1 MPSSSHSLLQL
12 ASIDLGLFK
21 YLVLPSRLVLRSLLH
36 STNILPFSMRFRL
49 LVYFSLLIF
58 CREIAA
64 QVPDSLITSTR
75 AGAAVVLPPADTLFR
90 VYGRVGS
97 FGPKERAEAI
107 GRRLEALLKA
117 PGFIP
122 DSLTVVDAE
131 QDSEILYADQLLL
144 SVGTAEVQAL
154 GHPRLAIARKYL
166 AILRTHLAAARQASS
181 LPELLKRSALA
192 ILTLVIL
199 AALIYG
205 LNRFFRGVNQ
215 RILRWR
221 GSPLKPWRINSYEL
235 LTQERQL
242 EVLRT
247 ALKLLRLVL
256 VVLTVYLA
264 LPLLFGLF
272 PWTEGISRQLLGYV
286 LGPVQRVVLAVVHYV
301 PNLLTIL
308 VIYFFTTYAVRFLRF
323 LAGEVAAGKLVVEG
337 FYPDW
342 ALPTFNLLR
351 FALYVF
357 MFIVI
362 FPYLPGSDSPV
373 FQGVSVLLGF
383 IISFGST
390 SAIGNVIAGVV
401 ITYMRPY
408 KVGDRVKIGE
418 VTGDVLEKTLLVT
431 RLRTIKNE
439 DVTIPNAN
447 ILSGH
452 TINYTAAAA
461 HEGLILHSTVTIGY
475 DVPWPQVHAL
485 LLAAARATEG
495 VEAAPVPFVL
505 QTSLDDFYVAYQINA
520 YTRLPHRQA
529 GLYSQLHQ
537 HIQDEFARA
546 GVEIMSPHYRATRTG
561 AAAGSTI
568 PLPPPVVAQP

>member
-1 MPSSSHSLLQL
+1 MGSVFFFAL
-12 ASIDLGLFK
+12 ASNPVWQFWLSGNK
-21 YLVLPSRLVLRSLLH
+21 SSYYLSTMRLSFLVGSIYLLLC
-36 STNILPFSMRFRL
+36 TE
-49 LVYFSLLIF
+49 V
-58 CREIAA
+58 AA
-64 QVPDSLITSTR
+64 QTPDSLAAPVPT
-75 AGAAVVLPPADTLFR
+75 GAAVVLPPADTLFR

-107 GRRLEALLKA
+107 ARRLEGLLQA
-117 PGFIP
+117 PLFSP

-131 QDSEILYADQLLL
+131 QDSEIVYGDQLLL
-144 SVGTAEVQAL
+144 SVGAAEAQAL
-154 GHPRLAIARKYL
+154 GQPRPAVARQYL
-166 AILRTHLAAARQASS
+166 AILRTRLATARQASS
-181 LPELLKRSALA
+181 LPELLRRGGLAL
-192 ILTLVIL
+192 LTLLML
-199 AALIYG
+199 AGLIYG
-205 LNRFFRGVNQ
+205 LNRFFRGINQ

-221 GSPLKPWRINSYEL
+221 GSPIKPLIINGYEL

-247 ALKLLRLVL
+247 LLKLLRLTLVL
-256 VVLTVYLA
+256 LTLYLA

-272 PWTEGISRQLLGYV
+272 PWTEGISRKLLGYV
-286 LGPVQRVVLAVVHYV
+286 LGPVQRVVWSVVHYV
-301 PNLLTIL
+301 PNLLTIV
-308 VIYFFTTYAVRFLRF
+308 VIYFFTTYAVRLLRF
-323 LAGEVAAGKLVVEG
+323 LAGEVAAGKLVIEG

-390 SAIGNVIAGVV
+390 SAIGNVIAGIV

-408 KVGDRVKIGE
+408 KVGDRVKIGD

-439 DVTIPNAN
+439 DVTIPNSN

-461 HEGLILHSTVTIGY
+461 HEGLILHTAVTIGY
-475 DVPWPQVHAL
+475 DVPWPKVHEL

-495 VEAAPVPFVL
+495 VEAAPAPFVL
-505 QTSLDDFYVAYQINA
+505 QTSLDDFYVAYQLNA

-529 GLYSQLHQ
+529 GLYSLLHQ

-546 GVEIMSPHYRATRTG
+546 GIEIMSPHYRATRTG
-561 AAAGSTI
+561 AEAGSTI
-568 PLPPPVVAQP
+568 PPAPIGMQP

>member
-1 MPSSSHSLLQL
+1 MKSYVFACL
-12 ASIDLGLFK
+12 
-21 YLVLPSRLVLRSLLH
+21 LVLLSC
-36 STNILPFSMRFRL
+36 FD
-49 LVYFSLLIF
+49 
-58 CREIAA
+58 ADA
-64 QVPDSLITSTR
+64 QAPDSLAATVPT
-75 AGAAVVLPPADTLFR
+75 GAAVVLAPADTLFR

-107 GRRLEALLKA
+107 ARRLEALVAA
-117 PGFIP
+117 PLFAP

-131 QDSEILYADQLLL
+131 QDSEIVYADQQLL
-144 SVGTAEVQAL
+144 SVGAAEAQAL
-154 GHPRLAIARKYL
+154 GQPQTAVARQYL
-166 AILRTHLAAARQASS
+166 ATLRTHLVAARQASS
-181 LPELLKRSALA
+181 LPELLKRGGLA
-192 ILTLVIL
+192 VLTLIML
-199 AALIYG
+199 AGLIYG
-205 LNRFFRGVNQ
+205 LNRFFRAINQ

-221 GSPLKPWRINSYEL
+221 GSPLRPLRLNGYEL

-247 ALKLLRLVL
+247 ALKLLRLAL
-256 VVLTVYLA
+256 VVLTVYLT
-264 LPLLFGLF
+264 LPLLFSLF
-272 PWTEGISRQLLGYV
+272 PWTEGISRKLLGYV
-286 LGPVQRVVLAVVHYV
+286 LGPVQRVVLSVVHYV
-301 PNLLTIL
+301 PNLLTIV

-323 LAGEVAAGKLVVEG
+323 LAGEVAVGKLVIEG

-390 SAIGNVIAGVV
+390 SAIGNVIAGIV

-439 DVTIPNAN
+439 DVTIPNSN
-447 ILSGH
+447 ILAGH
-452 TINYTAAAA
+452 TVNYTAAAA
-461 HEGLILHSTVTIGY
+461 HEGLILHTTVTIGY
-475 DVPWPQVHAL
+475 DVPWPQVQAL

-495 VEAAPVPFVL
+495 VEATPAPFVL
-505 QTSLDDFYVAYQINA
+505 QTSLDDFYVAYQLNA

-561 AAAGSTI
+561 PEAGSTI
-568 PLPPPVVAQP
+568 PPLPPG

>member
-1 MPSSSHSLLQL
+1 MKRWFFIVLSVL
-12 ASIDLGLFK
+12 ASWSKVAGQA
-21 YLVLPSRLVLRSLLH
+21 V
-36 STNILPFSMRFRL
+36 
-49 LVYFSLLIF
+49 
-58 CREIAA
+58 
-64 QVPDSLITSTR
+64 DS
-75 AGAAVVLPPADTLFR
+75 AAVVAPAGAPVVLAPADTLFR

-97 FGPKERAEAI
+97 FGPRERADAI
-107 GRRLEALLKA
+107 QRRLEALLKA
-117 PGFIP
+117 PVFAP

-144 SVGTAEVQAL
+144 SVGPAEAQAL
-154 GHPRLAIARKYL
+154 SQPRPALARRYL
-166 AILRTHLAAARQASS
+166 AILRAHLTAARQADS
-181 LPELLKRSALA
+181 LPTLLKRGALA
-192 ILTLVIL
+192 VLTLL
-199 AALIYG
+199 MLTGLIYG
-205 LNRFFRGVNQ
+205 LNRFFRSINQ

-221 GSPLKPWRINSYEL
+221 GSPIRPWRINNYEL

-247 ALKLLRLVL
+247 ALKLLRFLLVG
-256 VVLTVYLA
+256 LTVYLA

-272 PWTEGISRQLLGYV
+272 PWTEGFSRQLLGYV

-308 VIYFFTTYAVRFLRF
+308 VIYFFTTYAVRLLRF
-323 LAGEVAAGKLVVEG
+323 LAGEVATGKLVLEG

-351 FALYVF
+351 FGLYVF

-383 IISFGST
+383 VISFGST
-390 SAIGNVIAGVV
+390 SAIGNVIAGIV

-408 KVGDRVKIGE
+408 RVGDRVKIGD
-418 VTGDVLEKTLLVT
+418 VTGDIIEKNLLVT

-447 ILSGH
+447 ILAGH
-452 TINYTAAAA
+452 TTNYTAASQ

-495 VEAAPVPFVL
+495 VEAAPAPFVL
-505 QTSLDDFYVAYQINA
+505 QTSLDDFYVSYQINA

-529 GLYSQLHQ
+529 SLYSQLHQ
-537 HIQDEFARA
+537 HIQEEFARA
-546 GVEIMSPHYRATRTG
+546 GVEIMSPHYRANRSG
-561 AAAGSTI
+561 ADAASTI
-568 PLPPPVVAQP
+568 PPLPPA

>member
-1 MPSSSHSLLQL
+1 
-12 ASIDLGLFK
+12 
-21 YLVLPSRLVLRSLLH
+21 
-36 STNILPFSMRFRL
+36 MRFPL
-49 LVYFSLLIF
+49 LACLIIMLF
-58 CREIAA
+58 FREATA
-64 QVPDSLITSTR
+64 QVPDSLVVPVPV
-75 AGAAVVLPPADTLFR
+75 GAAVVLPLADTLFR

-97 FGPKERAEAI
+97 FGAKERAEAI
-107 GRRLEALLKA
+107 ERRLTALLKA
-117 PGFIP
+117 SSFAP
-122 DSLTVVDAE
+122 DSLSVVDTE
-131 QDSEILYADQLLL
+131 QDSEIVYGDQQLL
-144 SVGTAEVQAL
+144 SVGAAEAQVLVQ
-154 GHPRLAIARKYL
+154 PRPVVARKYL
-166 AILRTHLAAARQASS
+166 AILRTHLVAARQTSS
-181 LPELLKRSALA
+181 LPELLKRGGLA
-192 ILTLVIL
+192 VLTLLMLVG
-199 AALIYG
+199 LIYG
-205 LNRFFRGVNQ
+205 LNRFFWNINQ

-221 GSPLKPWRINSYEL
+221 GSPLRPLRINNYEL

-242 EVLRT
+242 AALRT
-247 ALKLLRLVL
+247 SLKLLRLAL
-256 VVLTVYLA
+256 VALTVYLA
-264 LPLLFGLF
+264 LPLLFSLF
-272 PWTEGISRQLLGYV
+272 PWTEGFSRQLLGYV

-301 PNLLTIL
+301 PSLLTII

-323 LAGEVAAGKLVVEG
+323 LAGEVAAGKLVIEG
-337 FYPDW
+337 FYSDW
-342 ALPTFNLLR
+342 ALPTLNLLR

-390 SAIGNVIAGVV
+390 SAIGNVVAGIV
-401 ITYMRPY
+401 IIYMRPY

-439 DVTIPNAN
+439 DVTIPNSN

-452 TINYTAAAA
+452 TTNYTAAAA
-461 HEGLILHSTVTIGY
+461 HEGLILHSTITIGY

-495 VEAAPVPFVL
+495 VEEVPAPFVL

-537 HIQDEFARA
+537 HIQEEFARA

-561 AAAGSTI
+561 AEAGSTI
-568 PLPPPVVAQP
+568 PPLPPTPPAQS

>member
-1 MPSSSHSLLQL
+1 MIFRFLVCLSLLLIHLKTDAQ
-12 ASIDLGLFK
+12 GL
-21 YLVLPSRLVLRSLLH
+21 
-36 STNILPFSMRFRL
+36 
-49 LVYFSLLIF
+49 
-58 CREIAA
+58 
-64 QVPDSLITSTR
+64 DSLAAAVP

-107 GRRLEALLKA
+107 ECRLEVLLKA
-117 PGFIP
+117 PSFAP
-122 DSLTVVDAE
+122 DSLKVVDAE
-131 QDSEILYADQLLL
+131 QDSEIVYGDQQLL
-144 SVGTAEVQAL
+144 SISDAEAQAW
-154 GHPRLAIARKYL
+154 GQSRPVVARKYL
-166 AILRTHLAAARQASS
+166 AQLRTHLAATRQASS
-181 LPELLKRSALA
+181 LPELLKRGGLA
-192 ILTLVIL
+192 VLTLLML
-199 AALIYG
+199 AGLIYG
-205 LNRFFRGVNQ
+205 LNRFFRSINQ

-221 GSPLKPWRINSYEL
+221 GSPLKPWRINNYEL

-242 EVLRT
+242 AALRT
-247 ALKLLRLVL
+247 GLKLLRLAL
-256 VVLTVYLA
+256 VALTVYLT
-264 LPLLFGLF
+264 LPLLFSLF

-301 PNLLTIL
+301 PNLLTII

-323 LAGEVAAGKLVVEG
+323 LAGEVAAGKLEIEG
-337 FYPDW
+337 FYADW

-357 MFIVI
+357 MFIII

-383 IISFGST
+383 VISFGST
-390 SAIGNVIAGVV
+390 SAIGNVIAGIV

-408 KVGDRVKIGE
+408 KVGDRVKIGD

-439 DVTIPNAN
+439 DVTIPNSN

-452 TINYTAAAA
+452 TVNYTAAAA

-495 VEAAPVPFVL
+495 VEAAPGPFVL
-505 QTSLDDFYVAYQINA
+505 QTSLDDFYVSYQINA
-520 YTRLPHRQA
+520 YSRLTHRQA

-561 AAAGSTI
+561 AEAGSTI
-568 PLPPPVVAQP
+568 PPPPSPAQP

>member
-1 MPSSSHSLLQL
+1 MLYA
-12 ASIDLGLFK
+12 ASPPYF
-21 YLVLPSRLVLRSLLH
+21 
-36 STNILPFSMRFRL
+36 MRFP
-49 LVYFSLLIF
+49 LLICLIIVLF
-58 CREIAA
+58 CREAAA
-64 QVPDSLITSTR
+64 QTPDSL
-75 AGAAVVLPPADTLFR
+75 AVPAPVGAAVVLPPADTLFR

-97 FGPKERAEAI
+97 FGPEERAGAI
-107 GRRLEALLKA
+107 ARRLEGLLKA
-117 PGFIP
+117 PSFAP
-122 DSLTVVDAE
+122 DSLAVVDDE

-144 SVGTAEVQAL
+144 SVGAAEAQAL
-154 GHPRLAIARKYL
+154 GQPRPAVARKYL
-166 AILRTHLAAARQASS
+166 AILRTRLAAARQASS
-181 LPELLKRSALA
+181 LPVLLKRGGLA
-192 ILTLVIL
+192 VLTLLMLVG
-199 AALIYG
+199 LIYG
-205 LNRFFRGVNQ
+205 LNRFFRGINQ

-221 GSPLKPWRINSYEL
+221 GSPLRPLRINNYEL

-242 EVLRT
+242 AALRT
-247 ALKLLRLVL
+247 GLKLLRLAL
-256 VVLTVYLA
+256 VALTLYLA
-264 LPLLFGLF
+264 LPLLFSLF
-272 PWTEGISRQLLGYV
+272 PWTEGFSRQLLGYV
-286 LGPVQRVVLAVVHYV
+286 LGPVQRVVLSVVHYV

-323 LAGEVAAGKLVVEG
+323 LAGEAAAGKLVLEG

-357 MFIVI
+357 MFIII

-383 IISFGST
+383 VISFGST
-390 SAIGNVIAGVV
+390 SAIGNVIAGIV

-408 KVGDRVKIGE
+408 KVGDRVKIGD
-418 VTGDVLEKTLLVT
+418 VTGDVIEKTLLVT

-439 DVTIPNAN
+439 DVTIPNSN

-495 VEAAPVPFVL
+495 VEEAPAPFVL
-505 QTSLDDFYVAYQINA
+505 QTSLDDFYVSYQVNA

-537 HIQDEFARA
+537 HIQEEFARA

-561 AAAGSTI
+561 AEAGSTI
-568 PLPPPVVAQP
+568 PPLPLPAQS

>member
-1 MPSSSHSLLQL
+1 MLCPYFYFMRYPLLACL
-12 ASIDLGLFK
+12 CL
-21 YLVLPSRLVLRSLLH
+21 
-36 STNILPFSMRFRL
+36 L
-49 LVYFSLLIF
+49 LVWIGA
-58 CREIAA
+58 AA
-64 QVPDSLITSTR
+64 QTTDSLVTISP

-107 GRRLEALLKA
+107 QRRLEGLLTA
-117 PGFIP
+117 PLFAP
-122 DSLTVVDAE
+122 DSLSVVDAE
-131 QDSEILYADQLLL
+131 QDSEIVYGDQLLL
-144 SVGTAEVQAL
+144 SVGAPEARAL
-154 GHPRLAIARKYL
+154 GQLRPAVAQQYR
-166 AILRTHLAAARQASS
+166 AILRTHLVAARQANS
-181 LPELLKRSALA
+181 LPELLKRGGLA
-192 ILTLVIL
+192 ALTLVML
-199 AALIYG
+199 GALIYG
-205 LNRFFRGVNQ
+205 LNRFFRTINQ

-221 GSPLKPWRINSYEL
+221 GSPLRPWRINGYEL

-247 ALKLLRLVL
+247 VLKLLRMAL
-256 VVLTVYLA
+256 VVLTLYLA

-272 PWTEGISRQLLGYV
+272 PWTEGISRKLLGYV
-286 LGPVQRVVLAVVHYV
+286 LGPVQGVVLGIVHYV

-342 ALPTFNLLR
+342 SLPTFNLLR

-362 FPYLPGSDSPV
+362 FPYLPGSNSPV

-390 SAIGNVIAGVV
+390 SAIGNVIAGIV

-408 KVGDRVKIGE
+408 RVGDRVKIGD
-418 VTGDVLEKTLLVT
+418 VTGDVLEKNLLVT

-439 DVTIPNAN
+439 DVTIPNSN

-452 TINYTAAAA
+452 TVNYTAAAS
-461 HEGLILHSTVTIGY
+461 HDGLILHTTITIGY

-495 VEAAPVPFVL
+495 VEATPVPFVL
-505 QTSLDDFYVAYQINA
+505 QTSLDDFYVAYQLNA

-529 GLYSQLHQ
+529 VLYSLLHQ

-546 GVEIMSPHYRATRTG
+546 GIEIMSPHYRATRTG
-561 AAAGSTI
+561 AGAGSTI
-568 PLPPPVVAQP
+568 PPAPLAAPVPQP

>member
-1 MPSSSHSLLQL
+1 MRFWLLVCLSLLLFQPKTG
-12 ASIDLGLFK
+12 AQGLD
-21 YLVLPSRLVLRSLLH
+21 
-36 STNILPFSMRFRL
+36 ST
-49 LVYFSLLIF
+49 
-58 CREIAA
+58 AA
-64 QVPDSLITSTR
+64 AAPV
-75 AGAAVVLPPADTLFR
+75 GAAVVLPPADTLFW

-107 GRRLEALLKA
+107 ERRLAALLKA
-117 PGFIP
+117 PSFAP
-122 DSLTVVDAE
+122 DSLAVVDAG
-131 QDSEILYADQLLL
+131 QDSEIVYGDQQLL
-144 SVGTAEVQAL
+144 SVGDAEARAL
-154 GHPRLAIARKYL
+154 GQPRPVVARKYL
-166 AILRTHLAAARQASS
+166 VRLRTGLAAARQASS
-181 LPELLKRSALA
+181 LPELLKRGGLA
-192 ILTLVIL
+192 VLTLIML
-199 AALIYG
+199 AGLIYG
-205 LNRFFRGVNQ
+205 LNRFFRSINQ

-221 GSPLKPWRINSYEL
+221 GSPLRPLRINNYEL

-242 EVLRT
+242 AALRT
-247 ALKLLRLVL
+247 ALKLLRLAL

-264 LPLLFGLF
+264 LPLLFSLF
-272 PWTEGISRQLLGYV
+272 PWTEGFSRQLLGYV

-323 LAGEVAAGKLVVEG
+323 LAGEVAAGKLVIEG

-383 IISFGST
+383 VISFGST
-390 SAIGNVIAGVV
+390 SAIGNVIAGIV

-418 VTGDVLEKTLLVT
+418 VTGDVLEKNLLVT

-452 TINYTAAAA
+452 TVNYTAAAG
-461 HEGLILHSTVTIGY
+461 HEGLILHTAVTIGY

-495 VEAAPVPFVL
+495 VEAAPAPFVL
-505 QTSLDDFYVAYQINA
+505 QTSLDDFYVAYQLNA

-529 GLYSQLHQ
+529 GLYSLLHQ

-561 AAAGSTI
+561 AEAGSTI
-568 PLPPPVVAQP
+568 PPLPSQAQTPKG

>member
-1 MPSSSHSLLQL
+1 MRSPLL
-12 ASIDLGLFK
+12 AC
-21 YLVLPSRLVLRSLLH
+21 
-36 STNILPFSMRFRL
+36 
-49 LVYFSLLIF
+49 LIIMLF
-58 CREIAA
+58 CREATA
-64 QVPDSLITSTR
+64 QVPDSLVVPVPI
-75 AGAAVVLPPADTLFR
+75 GAAVVLPLADTLFR

-97 FGPKERAEAI
+97 FGAKERAEAI
-107 GRRLEALLKA
+107 ERRLTVLLKA
-117 PGFIP
+117 SSFAP
-122 DSLTVVDAE
+122 DSLSVVDTE
-131 QDSEILYADQLLL
+131 QDSEIVYGDQQLL
-144 SVGTAEVQAL
+144 SVGAAEAQAL
-154 GHPRLAIARKYL
+154 VQPRPVVARKYL
-166 AILRTHLAAARQASS
+166 AILRTHLVAARQASS
-181 LPELLKRSALA
+181 LPELLKRGGLA
-192 ILTLVIL
+192 VLTLLML
-199 AALIYG
+199 AGLIYG
-205 LNRFFRGVNQ
+205 LNRFFWSINQ

-221 GSPLKPWRINSYEL
+221 GSPLRPLRINNYEL

-242 EVLRT
+242 AALRT
-247 ALKLLRLVL
+247 SLKLLRLAL

-264 LPLLFGLF
+264 LPLLFSLF
-272 PWTEGISRQLLGYV
+272 PWTEGFSRQLLGYV

-301 PNLLTIL
+301 PSLLTII

-323 LAGEVAAGKLVVEG
+323 LAGEVAAGKLVIEG
-337 FYPDW
+337 FYSDW
-342 ALPTFNLLR
+342 ALPTLNLLR

-390 SAIGNVIAGVV
+390 SAIGNVVAGIV
-401 ITYMRPY
+401 IIYMRPY

-439 DVTIPNAN
+439 DVTIPNSN

-452 TINYTAAAA
+452 TTNYTAAAA
-461 HEGLILHSTVTIGY
+461 HEGLILHSTITIGY

-495 VEAAPVPFVL
+495 VEEVPAPFVL

-537 HIQDEFARA
+537 HIQEEFARA

-561 AAAGSTI
+561 AEAGSTI
-568 PLPPPVVAQP
+568 PPLPPTPPAQS